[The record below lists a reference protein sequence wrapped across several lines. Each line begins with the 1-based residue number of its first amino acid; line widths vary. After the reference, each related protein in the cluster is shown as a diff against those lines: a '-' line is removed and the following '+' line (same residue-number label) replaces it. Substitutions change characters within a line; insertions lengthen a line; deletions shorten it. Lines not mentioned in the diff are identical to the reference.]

1 MPGHRQLPKNATN
14 ARTDRRFMAAAI
26 RLGARHL
33 GQTGRNPSVGCLLVA
48 TDRGQPIV
56 VGRGLTA
63 TGGRPHAE
71 RQALR
76 EAGEAARGATA
87 YVSLEPCAHGGKH
100 DSCAENLVAAGVAR
114 VVTAMEDPDP
124 RTSGKGHAAL
134 AEAGIA
140 VTTDVLADK
149 ARRSHSGH
157 LARLGKGRPHVTL
170 KLAVSADGMIGM
182 REGER
187 MIITGKP
194 AFSAV
199 QALRTRYDVLMVG
212 IGTVLVDDPMLN
224 VRLPGFGSRALTRVI
239 LDAAA
244 RIPLESRLIK
254 TARDLPLVVMVGP
267 EAPADKVK
275 LIAEAGAEVMEIA
288 ARSDGL
294 DLMVVLE
301 TLAEMGLTRVF
312 AEGGA
317 KVAANLVSQDLL
329 DEVVIFRAPVVV
341 GPDGVR
347 ALDGMAMSAIE
358 RSPRYRQ
365 VDALMVGEDQMRT
378 YLRAT

>member
-1 MPGHRQLPKNATN
+1 MPGHRELPKNVTTAG
-14 ARTDRRFMAAAI
+14 TDRRFMAAAI
-26 RLGARHL
+26 RLGWRHL

-48 TDRGQPIV
+48 TDRGRSVV
-56 VGRGLTA
+56 VGRGVTA
-63 TGGRPHAE
+63 PGGRPHAE
-71 RQALR
+71 QQALK

-87 YVSLEPCAHGGKH
+87 YITLEPCAHGGKH
-100 DSCAENLVAAGVAR
+100 DSCTENLVTAGVAR

-124 RTSGKGHAAL
+124 RTAGKGHAVL

-140 VTTDVLADK
+140 VTTDVLADR

-157 LARLGKGRPHVTL
+157 IARLGKGRPHVTL

-194 AFSAV
+194 AFDAV
-199 QALRTRYDVLMVG
+199 QALRTKYDVLMVG

-224 VRLPGFGSRALTRVI
+224 VRLPGFGHRALTRVV

-244 RIPLESRLIK
+244 RIPMDSRLIN
-254 TARDLPLVVMVGP
+254 TARDLPLVVMVSP
-267 EAPADKVK
+267 DAPVDNVK
-275 LIAEAGAEVMEIA
+275 GIAEAGAEVMEIA
-288 ARSDGL
+288 ARSNGL
-294 DLMVVLE
+294 DLTVVLE
-301 TLAEMGLTRVF
+301 TLSEMGLTRVF

-329 DEVVIFRAPVVV
+329 DEVVIIRAPVVV

-347 ALDGMAMSAIE
+347 ALDGMAMSAVE

-378 YLRAT
+378 YLRAS